1 MHEKEDDG
9 EEDNDHLL
17 EEDKYGRLICRKT
30 RTVYPHG
37 EKLTRENVEEAFN
50 EESPA
55 ISLSSEVFSDREIT
69 VNSNSPL
76 TPNPKLFI
84 GGATET
90 EAENMIGFCGF
101 VVYYRM
107 PEDGTM
113 QFSLPLML
121 AYRSSQ
127 GDHFHFPISQSKH
140 YDSYRKLN
148 RSMFRVECDDVS
160 IHSSDHGRLV
170 PGFFSLAALIKHY
183 KTFAYHDTENGI
195 LETFP
200 ISLINKKRK

>member
-1 MHEKEDDG
+1 M
-9 EEDNDHLL
+9 
-17 EEDKYGRLICRKT
+17 
-30 RTVYPHG
+30 YPHG

-55 ISLSSEVFSDREIT
+55 VSLSSEVFSDREIT

-121 AYRSSQ
+121 AYRFVYSWFEQMSIFHIFTDRPKGIISTSPSARANTMILIENWTEVCFEWNVTTFQFILVTTVDWFLDSSHLLLLSNTTKRLHTMILKMVYWR
-127 GDHFHFPISQSKH
+127 HFQ
-140 YDSYRKLN
+140 
-148 RSMFRVECDDVS
+148 
-160 IHSSDHGRLV
+160 
-170 PGFFSLAALIKHY
+170 
-183 KTFAYHDTENGI
+183 
-195 LETFP
+195 
-200 ISLINKKRK
+200 

>member
-1 MHEKEDDG
+1 M
-9 EEDNDHLL
+9 NFS
-17 EEDKYGRLICRKT
+17 KYFQICRKT

-37 EKLTRENVEEAFN
+37 EKLTRENVDEAFN

-55 ISLSSEVFSDREIT
+55 VSLSSEVFSDRDMTGNAKSPIIP
-69 VNSNSPL
+69 NSE
-76 TPNPKLFI
+76 LFI

-90 EAENMIGFCGF
+90 EAENLIGYCGF

-107 PEDGTM
+107 PDNGTM
-113 QFSLPLML
+113 QFSLQLIL
-121 AYRSSQ
+121 AYRSSR
-127 GDHFHFPISQSKH
+127 GDHFHFPISQTKH
-140 YDSYRKLN
+140 YDSYRKLE
-148 RSMFRVECDDVS
+148 RGMFRVECGDVS
-160 IHSSDHGRLV
+160 IHHSDNSQLI

-200 ISLINKKRK
+200 ISLINGKRK